1 MKLEVT
7 DCEVL
12 SLDSGVIDCP
22 ITAEQVPVLFLTV
35 RITGQPSP
43 VNLAI
48 RNPKRLASDVPL
60 VIGRSAVLNGGNF
73 VPEHFDGE
81 DQ

>member
-1 MKLEVT
+1 MNIDAT
-7 DCEVL
+7 ACEIL

-22 ITAEQVPVLFLTV
+22 VTAEEVPVLFITV
-35 RITGQPSP
+35 RIAGQPT

-48 RNPKRLASDVPL
+48 RNPHRLVEDLPKVMEQS
-60 VIGRSAVLNGGNF
+60 SVLNGGEF
-73 VPEHFDGE
+73 VPEHKEE

>member
-1 MKLEVT
+1 MKMDVT

-22 ITAEQVPVLFLTV
+22 VSQKKVPVLFMTV
-35 RITGQPSP
+35 RVIGQGI

-48 RNPKRLASDVPL
+48 RNPKRLKHDVPN
-60 VIGRSAVLNGGNF
+60 VIRRSTVLNGGKF
-73 VPEHFDGE
+73 VSEHPEGE
-81 DQ
+81 SQ

>member
-1 MKLEVT
+1 MKMDVT

-22 ITAEQVPVLFLTV
+22 VTTEEVPVLFITV
-35 RITGQPSP
+35 RIAGQPP

-48 RNPKRLASDVPL
+48 RNPHRLVEDLPK
-60 VIGRSAVLNGGNF
+60 VIEQSSVLNGGEF
-73 VPEHFDGE
+73 VPEHEEE

>member
-1 MKLEVT
+1 MKMDVT

-22 ITAEQVPVLFLTV
+22 VTAEKVPVLFMTI
-35 RITGQPSP
+35 RITGQGI

-48 RNPKRLASDVPL
+48 RNPKRLKHDIPI
-60 VIGRSAVLNGGNF
+60 VIRRSRVLSGDGKF
-73 VPEHFDGE
+73 VPEHE
-81 DQ
+81 DEDK

>member
-1 MKLEVT
+1 MKIDVT

-22 ITAEQVPVLFLTV
+22 MTAEKVPVLFMTI
-35 RITGQPSP
+35 RITGQPSL

-48 RNPKRLASDVPL
+48 RNPKRLKHDVPI
-60 VIGRSAVLNGGNF
+60 VIRRSTVLNGGKF
-73 VPEHFDGE
+73 VPEHEEG
-81 DQ
+81 Q

>member
-1 MKLEVT
+1 MHIDAT
-7 DCEVL
+7 ACEIL

-22 ITAEQVPVLFLTV
+22 VTAEEVPVLFITV
-35 RITGQPSP
+35 RIAGQPP

-48 RNPKRLASDVPL
+48 RNPHRLAEDLPE
-60 VIGRSAVLNGGNF
+60 VIEQSSVLNGGEF
-73 VPEHFDGE
+73 VPEHEEE

>member
-1 MKLEVT
+1 MQMPVT

-22 ITAEQVPVLFLTV
+22 VSQKKLPVMFMTV
-35 RITGQPSP
+35 RIAGQGI

-48 RNPKRLASDVPL
+48 RNPKRLKHDVPN
-60 VIGRSAVLNGGNF
+60 VIRRSAVLSGGKF
-73 VPEHFDGE
+73 VPEYPEGDS
-81 DQ
+81 Q

>member
-1 MKLEVT
+1 MKMDVT

-22 ITAEQVPVLFLTV
+22 VTQKKVPVLFMTI
-35 RITGQPSP
+35 RITGQGV

-48 RNPKRLASDVPL
+48 RNPKRLKYDVPL
-60 VIGRSAVLNGGNF
+60 VFRQSTVLNGGKF
-73 VPEHFDGE
+73 VPEHEE
-81 DQ
+81 DDR

>member
-1 MKLEVT
+1 MKMDVT

-22 ITAEQVPVLFLTV
+22 VSQKKVPVLFMTV
-35 RITGQPSP
+35 RITGQGT

-48 RNPKRLASDVPL
+48 RNPKRLKHDVPN
-60 VIGRSAVLNGGNF
+60 VIRRSTVLNGGNF
-73 VPEHFDGE
+73 LPEHE
-81 DQ
+81 EEEH